1 MFDHLEIGNFKSV
14 EHVELACRRVNVLI
28 GDPNTGKSN
37 ILEALGLI
45 SYVGHANR
53 TGDLRAFVRCDAVDD
68 LFYGGFLSRPLEIT
82 LQRSRPLHGALSIH
96 ERVAL
101 RLGLWEGRFRGG
113 VSEEGLIQ
121 EQGAGQVDSP
131 MEFGA
136 YSILGNHDT
145 LSVRMGA
152 DALGIARACKF
163 YKFAPTSTYP
173 VKAGGHLLP
182 PSGANLLSLLL
193 RDQELLDEVTELFSS
208 IGLRLGLRPDENRI
222 EVLKRSGSSN
232 FSHPYHLTS
241 GAFQRLVFHV
251 AALSTNTDSAL
262 VFEDPE
268 GNAFPDHARYL
279 AERIALDESGNQ
291 YFVAARS
298 PRFLLPILDKTPPDD
313 IAVFMT
319 YSYDYDTRLRQLSED
334 ELARIS
340 DGLDVF
346 SNFQTLL

>member
-1 MFDHLEIGNFKSV
+1 MFDHLEIRNFKSV
-14 EHVELACRRVNVLI
+14 EHVELTCRRVNVLI

-53 TGDLRAFVRCDAVDD
+53 SGDLRAFVRCDAVDD
-68 LFYGGFLSRPLEIT
+68 LFYGGFLSRPLDIT
-82 LQRSRPLHGALSIH
+82 LQRSRPLHGELGIQ
-96 ERVAL
+96 ERVGL
-101 RLGLWEGRFRGG
+101 RLGFWEGRFRGG
-113 VSEEGLIQ
+113 VGEEGLIR
-121 EQGAGQVDSP
+121 EQGAEPADSP
-131 MEFGA
+131 MDFGA
-136 YSILGNHDT
+136 YSIVGNHDT
-145 LSVRMGA
+145 LSVVMGA

-163 YKFAPTSTYP
+163 YRFAPTSTYP
-173 VKAGGHLLP
+173 AKAGGYLLP

-193 RDQELLDEVTELFSS
+193 RNQDLMDEVTELLSA
-208 IGLRLGLRPDENRI
+208 IGLRLGLRADENRI
-222 EVLKRSGSSN
+222 DVLKRSGSSN

-241 GAFQRLVFHV
+241 TTFQRLVFHV
-251 AALSTNTDSAL
+251 AALSANTDSAL
-262 VFEDPE
+262 VFDDPE
-268 GNAFPDHARYL
+268 GSAFPDHARYL

-298 PRFLLPILDKTPPDD
+298 SHFLLPLLDNTPPDD
-313 IAVFMT
+313 IAVFLT
-319 YSYDYDTRLRQLSED
+319 YSYDYDTRLRQLSPD